1 MINEKSRIIARGP
14 VCNCEHGGAIG
25 QHRVARSRCLWRK
38 LVFSLDVL
46 NAKDPGKVQTGMSSR
61 KLGMHVLRRDI
72 RVGNCE
78 QIRPGW

>member
-1 MINEKSRIIARGP
+1 MRMINEKSRIIARGP

-46 NAKDPGKVQTGMSSR
+46 NART
-61 KLGMHVLRRDI
+61 
-72 RVGNCE
+72 
-78 QIRPGW
+78 